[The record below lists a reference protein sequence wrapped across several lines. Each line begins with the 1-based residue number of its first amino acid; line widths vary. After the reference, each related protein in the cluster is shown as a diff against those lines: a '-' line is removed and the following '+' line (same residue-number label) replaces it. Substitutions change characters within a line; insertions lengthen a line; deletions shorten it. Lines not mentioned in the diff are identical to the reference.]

1 MKKSEKLDIGHL
13 HNMHKYRK
21 GYYVYIGSAMNSLVP
36 RLNRHLSDE
45 KKMHWH
51 IDYLLKSPDCHIRDI
66 LFNISEERIE
76 CALAESI
83 SKDGEE
89 IPGFGCSDCSC
100 SSHLIYFKRKRDA
113 LASTRN
119 AYEKI
124 DKDYHNLSYLKKSK
138 NKKKLL
144 CEKAHNINHNLFSTS

>member
-76 CALAESI
+76 CDLAESI

-100 SSHLIYFKRKRDA
+100 SSHLIYFKR
-113 LASTRN
+113 T
-119 AYEKI
+119 
-124 DKDYHNLSYLKKSK
+124 
-138 NKKKLL
+138 
-144 CEKAHNINHNLFSTS
+144 

>member
-76 CALAESI
+76 CDLAESI
-83 SKDGEE
+83 SQDGEE

-124 DKDYHNLSYLKKSK
+124 DKDYHNLSYLKKSIK
-138 NKKKLL
+138 
-144 CEKAHNINHNLFSTS
+144 

>member
-1 MKKSEKLDIGHL
+1 MKKSEKLNIGHL
-13 HNMHKYRK
+13 HNMHRFKK

-76 CALAESI
+76 CDLAESI

-124 DKDYHNLSYLKKSK
+124 DKDYHNLSYLKK
-138 NKKKLL
+138 
-144 CEKAHNINHNLFSTS
+144 KA

>member
-1 MKKSEKLDIGHL
+1 MKGTYCLIISMKKSEKLDIGHL

-76 CALAESI
+76 CDLAESI

-119 AYEKI
+119 AYDKI
-124 DKDYHNLSYLKKSK
+124 DKDYHNLSYLKKK
-138 NKKKLL
+138 HKVK
-144 CEKAHNINHNLFSTS
+144 

>member
-1 MKKSEKLDIGHL
+1 MKGTYCLIISMKKSEKLDIGHL

-76 CALAESI
+76 CDLAESI

-100 SSHLIYFKRKRDA
+100 SSHLIYFKRKKDA

-124 DKDYHNLSYLKKSK
+124 DKDYHNLSYLKKK
-138 NKKKLL
+138 HKVK
-144 CEKAHNINHNLFSTS
+144 

>member
-1 MKKSEKLDIGHL
+1 MDKCLIISMKKSEKLDIGHL

-76 CALAESI
+76 CDLAESI

-124 DKDYHNLSYLKKSK
+124 DKDYHNLSYLKKK
-138 NKKKLL
+138 HKVK
-144 CEKAHNINHNLFSTS
+144 

>member
-76 CALAESI
+76 CDLAESI

-124 DKDYHNLSYLKKSK
+124 DKDYHNLSYLKK
-138 NKKKLL
+138 
-144 CEKAHNINHNLFSTS
+144 A

>member
-66 LFNISEERIE
+66 LFNISDKKIE
-76 CALAESI
+76 CDLAESI

-124 DKDYHNLSYLKKSK
+124 DKDYHNLSYLKKSIK
-138 NKKKLL
+138 
-144 CEKAHNINHNLFSTS
+144 

>member
-76 CALAESI
+76 CDLAESI

-89 IPGFGCSDCSC
+89 IPGFGCSDCTC

-124 DKDYHNLSYLKKSK
+124 DKDYHNLSYLKKSIK
-138 NKKKLL
+138 
-144 CEKAHNINHNLFSTS
+144 

>member
-13 HNMHKYRK
+13 HNMHRFKK

-76 CALAESI
+76 CDLAESI

-124 DKDYHNLSYLKKSK
+124 DKDYHNLSYLKKSIK
-138 NKKKLL
+138 
-144 CEKAHNINHNLFSTS
+144 

>member
-1 MKKSEKLDIGHL
+1 MKGTYCLIISMKKSEKLDIGHL

-124 DKDYHNLSYLKKSK
+124 DKDYHNLSYLKKK
-138 NKKKLL
+138 HKVK
-144 CEKAHNINHNLFSTS
+144 

>member
-1 MKKSEKLDIGHL
+1 MKGTYCLIISMKKSEKLDIGHL

-76 CALAESI
+76 CDLAESI

-124 DKDYHNLSYLKKSK
+124 DKDYHNLSYLKKK
-138 NKKKLL
+138 HKVK
-144 CEKAHNINHNLFSTS
+144 

>member
-66 LFNISEERIE
+66 LFNISDKKIE
-76 CALAESI
+76 CDLAEII

-124 DKDYHNLSYLKKSK
+124 DKDYHNLSYLKKSIK
-138 NKKKLL
+138 
-144 CEKAHNINHNLFSTS
+144 

>member
-1 MKKSEKLDIGHL
+1 MKGTYCLIISSMKKSEKLDIGHL

-76 CALAESI
+76 CDLAESI

-124 DKDYHNLSYLKKSK
+124 DKDYHNLSYLKKSIK
-138 NKKKLL
+138 
-144 CEKAHNINHNLFSTS
+144 

>member
-124 DKDYHNLSYLKKSK
+124 DKDYHNLSYLKKK
-138 NKKKLL
+138 HKVK
-144 CEKAHNINHNLFSTS
+144 

>member
-76 CALAESI
+76 CDLAESI

-124 DKDYHNLSYLKKSK
+124 DKDYHNLSYLKKK
-138 NKKKLL
+138 HKIK
-144 CEKAHNINHNLFSTS
+144 

>member
-76 CALAESI
+76 CDLAESI

-119 AYEKI
+119 AYDKI
-124 DKDYHNLSYLKKSK
+124 DKDYHNLSYLKKSIK
-138 NKKKLL
+138 
-144 CEKAHNINHNLFSTS
+144 

>member
-1 MKKSEKLDIGHL
+1 MFNHIYEKSEKLDIGHL

-124 DKDYHNLSYLKKSK
+124 DKDYHNLSYLKKK
-138 NKKKLL
+138 HKVK
-144 CEKAHNINHNLFSTS
+144 

>member
-76 CALAESI
+76 CDLAESI

-124 DKDYHNLSYLKKSK
+124 DKDYHNLNYLKKK
-138 NKKKLL
+138 HKVK
-144 CEKAHNINHNLFSTS
+144 

>member
-1 MKKSEKLDIGHL
+1 MKGTYCLIISMKKSEKLDIGHL
-13 HNMHKYRK
+13 HNMHRFKK

-76 CALAESI
+76 CDLAESI

-124 DKDYHNLSYLKKSK
+124 DKDYHNLSYLKKSIK
-138 NKKKLL
+138 
-144 CEKAHNINHNLFSTS
+144 

>member
-1 MKKSEKLDIGHL
+1 
-13 HNMHKYRK
+13 
-21 GYYVYIGSAMNSLVP
+21 MNSLVP

-66 LFNISEERIE
+66 LFNISDKKIE
-76 CALAESI
+76 CDLAEII

-89 IPGFGCSDCSC
+89 IQGFGCSDCSC
-100 SSHLIYFKRKRDA
+100 SSHLIYFKRKKDA

-119 AYEKI
+119 AYDKI
-124 DKDYHNLSYLKKSK
+124 DKDYHNLSYLKK
-138 NKKKLL
+138 
-144 CEKAHNINHNLFSTS
+144 NIK

>member
-51 IDYLLKSPDCHIRDI
+51 IDYLLKRPDCHIRDI

-76 CALAESI
+76 CDLAESI

-124 DKDYHNLSYLKKSK
+124 DKDYHNLSYLKKSIK
-138 NKKKLL
+138 
-144 CEKAHNINHNLFSTS
+144 